1 MLYESQGIFP
11 EGWAFDFRQEARSVT
26 HQHATSAR
34 SRTPKAKREADCQE
48 CGKTFIVKGKALGK
62 FCSRACNYARK
73 KRVTPDW
80 MECSRCFAKAGIG
93 MTLGA
98 RLLRT
103 SKKQI
108 HEFWKKEGIV
118 RIAPKSGEWRRY
130 AQRAKSPVCGWWGNA
145 ETAAMWISEYNP
157 RFPDWSAVWS
167 YEKLLRYQRAKYHA
181 MTPDQK
187 SKHNQNWKKIDPSVR
202 RERIKKWKERN
213 PERVL
218 ELGRSS
224 QRKMRQDPM
233 KRIIINMR
241 RRFKEIMN
249 GVRES
254 PTQGRWELIGC
265 SQDQLKSHLESG
277 FKKGMSWAN
286 YGKYWHVDHI
296 LPCSSF
302 DHRDPNQLKQC
313 WHWTNLRPLEAA
325 KNIAKNDSITEP
337 QMSLLLC
344 STH

>member
-1 MLYESQGIFP
+1 M
-11 EGWAFDFRQEARSVT
+11 
-26 HQHATSAR
+26 
-34 SRTPKAKREADCQE
+34 
-48 CGKTFIVKGKALGK
+48 ALA
-62 FCSRACNYARK
+62 S
-73 KRVTPDW
+73 
-80 MECSRCFAKAGIG
+80 
-93 MTLGA
+93 
-98 RLLRT
+98 RLLGVT
-103 SKKQI
+103 KSSI
-108 HEFWKKEGIV
+108 HRSWNREGI
-118 RIAPKSGEWRRY
+118 RAQLPKGVDSWRQY
-130 AQRAKSPVCGWWGNA
+130 AQRARSPVHGWWGNA
-145 ETAAMWISEYNP
+145 ETAAAWMSEYNP

-187 SKHNQNWKKIDPSVR
+187 SKHNENWKKIDPSVR

-213 PERVL
+213 LERVL

-241 RRFKEIMN
+241 GRFKEIMN

-265 SQDQLKSHLESG
+265 SQDQLKSHLESR